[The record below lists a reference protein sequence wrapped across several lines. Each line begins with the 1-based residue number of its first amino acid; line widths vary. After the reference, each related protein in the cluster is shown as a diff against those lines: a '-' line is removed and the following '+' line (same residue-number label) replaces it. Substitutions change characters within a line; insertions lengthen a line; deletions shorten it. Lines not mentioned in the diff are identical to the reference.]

1 MAVIGQGA
9 ADEGQEAGIAFVG
22 FLRACG
28 LPEILWDGVLNKISH
43 GDLGSNDKIEVHLHL
58 QP

>member
-1 MAVIGQGA
+1 MAVIGKGT
-9 ADEGQEAGIAFVG
+9 ADEGQQAGLAFVA

-28 LPEILWDGVLNKISH
+28 LPDILWNVVLDKISH
-43 GDLGSNDKIEVHLHL
+43 GDLGSNDKIEVHMHL